1 MKVLTF
7 GEILLRLASP
17 GYSRLFQKECL
28 ETSFCGAEA
37 NVAVSLAVFGV
48 NSAFLTRLP
57 KNDVAISAVNSLRYF
72 GGDTSKIV
80 YGDGRMGLYYLE
92 KGASQ
97 RPSKVIYDRAYS
109 AISLSKSEDFDW
121 DVVFKDIDWFHWT
134 GIDPALS
141 DDMVEIC
148 LEACKVA
155 KSKGITISCDLNYRK
170 NLWSSDK
177 AKSIMPE
184 LMQFVDVCIANEED
198 ADKTLGIAAKNS
210 NEERGKLD
218 KSDYIS
224 ISNEICR
231 KFGCEYV
238 AITLRESFSASVNGW
253 SGLLYNAKK
262 EKVVFSPN
270 YKIHLVDRV
279 GGGDSFAAGLIYG
292 LICGKDDQEVIDFA
306 VASSCLKQ
314 TMEGDYN
321 RATVQEIE
329 QLICQGGNGRIQR

>member
-1 MKVLTF
+1 
-7 GEILLRLASP
+7 
-17 GYSRLFQKECL
+17 
-28 ETSFCGAEA
+28 
-37 NVAVSLAVFGV
+37 
-48 NSAFLTRLP
+48 
-57 KNDVAISAVNSLRYF
+57 
-72 GGDTSKIV
+72 
-80 YGDGRMGLYYLE
+80 
-92 KGASQ
+92 
-97 RPSKVIYDRAYS
+97 
-109 AISLSKSEDFDW
+109 
-121 DVVFKDIDWFHWT
+121 
-134 GIDPALS
+134 
-141 DDMVEIC
+141 
-148 LEACKVA
+148 
-155 KSKGITISCDLNYRK
+155 
-170 NLWSSDK
+170 
-177 AKSIMPE
+177 
-184 LMQFVDVCIANEED
+184 MQFVDVCIANEED